1 MEMEGLSYGFSGGNG
16 SSRRVNRFNRNSVGR
31 VLRPHMMDETG
42 AGGGKERNNKGEKGE
57 SKTKGEKE
65 ESENKGEK
73 EGVKEQRR
81 ERRIKDQRR

>member
-42 AGGGKERNNKGEKGE
+42 AGGGKERKNKGEKEGEKGE
-57 SKTKGEKE
+57 SK
-65 ESENKGEK
+65 NKGEK
-73 EGVKEQRR
+73 EQRR
-81 ERRIKDQRR
+81 VRRIKGEEEETREEDKK

>member
-42 AGGGKERNNKGEKGE
+42 AGGGKERKNKGENEGE
-57 SKTKGEKE
+57 
-65 ESENKGEK
+65 
-73 EGVKEQRR
+73 
-81 ERRIKDQRR
+81 

>member
-42 AGGGKERNNKGEKGE
+42 AGGGKERKNKGEKEESKTKGDKKGEKEE
-57 SKTKGEKE
+57 SKTKGEK
-65 ESENKGEK
+65 
-73 EGVKEQRR
+73 
-81 ERRIKDQRR
+81 

>member
-42 AGGGKERNNKGEKGE
+42 AGGGEERK
-57 SKTKGEKE
+57 
-65 ESENKGEK
+65 NKGEK
-73 EGVKEQRR
+73 EGEKEESKIQGEIEVVKEQRR
-81 ERRIKDQRR
+81 ERKIKD

>member
-42 AGGGKERNNKGEKGE
+42 AGGGKERKNKGE
-57 SKTKGEKE
+57 
-65 ESENKGEK
+65 
-73 EGVKEQRR
+73 KEQRR
-81 ERRIKDQRR
+81 ERRIKDQRI